1 MEKKSYHQVY
11 PLISNESQLTI
22 IQYRIFVWYF
32 MFTEGFHMYYL
43 RYPLSKPCEVS
54 IAGI

>member
-43 RYPLSKPCEVS
+43 RYPLSNPVK
-54 IAGI
+54 